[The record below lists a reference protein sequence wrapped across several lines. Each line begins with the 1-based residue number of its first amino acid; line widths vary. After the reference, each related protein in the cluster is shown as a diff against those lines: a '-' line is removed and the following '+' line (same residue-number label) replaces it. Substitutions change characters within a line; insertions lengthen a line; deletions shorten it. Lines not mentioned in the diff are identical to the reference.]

1 MRDLHREIGRDALG
15 AGARVAPRIL
25 PFAPVDRISGV
36 RERCDTIISL
46 WGLIQNGSGVAAQA
60 NAQVGSIWQVRR
72 ETPRAGCV
80 AAREVVPRPGL
91 EPG

>member
-25 PFAPVDRISGV
+25 PFAPVDRTSGA

-60 NAQVGSIWQVRR
+60 NAQVGSILAGSSRDATSGVRR
-72 ETPRAGCV
+72 SAGGG
-80 AAREVVPRPGL
+80 AQAGT
-91 EPG
+91 